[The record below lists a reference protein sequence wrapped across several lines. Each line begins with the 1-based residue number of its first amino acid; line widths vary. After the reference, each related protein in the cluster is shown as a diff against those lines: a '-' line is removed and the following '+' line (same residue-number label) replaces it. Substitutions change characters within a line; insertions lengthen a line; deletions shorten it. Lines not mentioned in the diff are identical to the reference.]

1 MDVIGVLYVNVVYVI
16 GQMEKKEA
24 KRKKIFGVE
33 GRRVSEW
40 EWGAKKKKEVME
52 VFQLGIT
59 KG

>member
-1 MDVIGVLYVNVVYVI
+1 MDVIGVVYVNVVYVI

-40 EWGAKKKKEVME
+40 EWAQRKKKK
-52 VFQLGIT
+52 
-59 KG
+59 